1 MASVMFAAFDL
12 TRNSLPCGEGTAIF
26 LNRHDAAEVLK
37 KSGKSGEAMDVARF
51 RDHLYVI
58 KRGGEAILYDVNRV
72 TTYACNEIEAH
83 LLGDAKNAIAG
94 ASERLDRLL
103 KLSTSLANCG
113 LQAPYSGHPNSLF
126 LNLSHACNLKCAYCY
141 SSGCL
146 VDDAP
151 RFMGRDEVMASVE
164 YLLQGINPGEAAS
177 ITFAG
182 GEPLLNFRAIKAAVG
197 LAHRRQREKGVSIQY
212 RILTNG
218 TIMDAELLRFILAH
232 GIWIQISLDGPPETH
247 DRLRRAHDGS
257 GTFDK
262 VERTIRF
269 LKENGYP
276 RFSVRSTVCHGNSDL
291 SKITRFMEGKGLKD
305 IYLRPV
311 IAGPGE
317 SVRLTEQDVSKVC
330 AFYNKAS
337 KRLVEDGAAELPEDF
352 SVYVN
357 RLTLGLKTKRH
368 CGAGRD
374 LLVVTPGGAF
384 YPCPSLAGDPRYR
397 LGTLADGLDRESFEN
412 LSVDEK
418 PKCRQCWARNL
429 CGGGCV
435 AQAAKTT
442 GDLRDPD
449 PLECKIIKAK
459 IAGAISIYHR
469 RKETVPV

>member
-1 MASVMFAAFDL
+1 
-12 TRNSLPCGEGTAIF
+12 
-26 LNRHDAAEVLK
+26 
-37 KSGKSGEAMDVARF
+37 MDVARF

-58 KRGGEAILYDVNRV
+58 KQGGEAILYDVNRV
-72 TTYACNEIEAH
+72 TTYASNGIEAH
-83 LLGDAKNAIAG
+83 LLGGADNEIAV

-103 KLSTSLANCG
+103 RLSTSLANCG
-113 LQAPYSGHPNSLF
+113 LPAPYSGHPNSLF
-126 LNLSHACNLKCAYCY
+126 LNLSNACNLKCAYCY

-151 RFMGRDEVMASVE
+151 RFMGRDEVIAAVE
-164 YLLQGINPGEAAS
+164 YLFQGIYPGESAS

-182 GEPLLNFRAIKAAVG
+182 GEPLLNFQAIEAAVE
-197 LAHRRQREKGVSIQY
+197 LAQRRQREKGVPIQY

-218 TIMDAELLRFILAH
+218 TIMDAELLRFISAH

-247 DRLRRAHDGS
+247 DLLRRAHDGS

-262 VERTIRF
+262 VDRTIRF
-269 LKENGYP
+269 LKENGYH

-291 SKITRFMEGKGLKD
+291 NEIKRFLDGMGLKD

-317 SVRLTEQDVSKVC
+317 SVRLTEEDVSKVC
-330 AFYNKAS
+330 AFYDKAS
-337 KRLVEDGAAELPEDF
+337 KRLMEDDTAELPEDF

-374 LLVVTPGGAF
+374 LLVVTPGGTF
-384 YPCPSLAGDPRYR
+384 YPCPSLADDPRYR
-397 LGTLADGLDRESFEN
+397 LGTLTDGLDRELSFEN

-418 PKCRQCWARNL
+418 PKCRRCWARNL

-442 GDLRDPD
+442 GDLCAPD

-459 IAGAISIYHR
+459 IAGAIAIYHG
-469 RKETVPV
+469 RKETGPG